1 MSEGVIVIA
10 YENGDPAD
18 VHHLTQE
25 ICEAYWLEWL
35 MRLQQYKNKFPEHF
49 IHEAVSI
56 KNEAEQELTPVPTVG
71 SVATSLG
78 AKSLK
83 SIGVPVKSLG
93 TVVKDEDVIEE
104 EKELSSKVTFDDSL
118 SSRILDTWKQIWKNV
133 FDRIRSRRKDL

>member
-1 MSEGVIVIA
+1 MCEGVIVIA

-35 MRLQQYKNKFPEHF
+35 MRLQQYKNRFPEHF
-49 IHEAVSI
+49 ILEADSI

>member
-1 MSEGVIVIA
+1 MCEGVIVIA
-10 YENGDPAD
+10 YENGDPAH

-35 MRLQQYKNKFPEHF
+35 MRLQQYENKFPEHF
-49 IHEAVSI
+49 IHEAVS
-56 KNEAEQELTPVPTVG
+56 KVNEEEQELRHVPTVG

-83 SIGVPVKSLG
+83 SIGVPVESLG

-104 EKELSSKVTFDDSL
+104 EKELCSKETFDDSL
-118 SSRILDTWKQIWKNV
+118 SSRIVGTWKQIWKNV
-133 FDRIRSRRKDL
+133 FDRIRSRRKDS